1 MAVGETLAIE
11 SILGRHSVFEG
22 CVLEETRFGPYPGII
37 PEVSGRAFLTGRHEF
52 VLDLDDPLGAGFL
65 L

>member
-1 MAVGETLAIE
+1 MASDERWKLDGV
-11 SILGRHSVFEG
+11 RV
-22 CVLEETRFGPYPGII
+22 I

-52 VLDLDDPLGAGFL
+52 VLDPDDPLGAGFL

>member
-1 MAVGETLAIE
+1 VAVGETITIE

-22 CVLEETRFGPYPGII
+22 RVVEEARFGPYPRII
-37 PEVSGRAFLTGRHEF
+37 PEVSGRAFLTGRHKF
-52 VLDLDDPLGAGFL
+52 VLDPDDPLGAGVL